1 MYSNNVKIILQ
12 YSDFDMIQWRNVK
25 KTKKTSAFAVTN
37 LCTGGDWGL
46 AIITGILQ
54 TTSMHAIKQWETT
67 LTIQL
72 MGDNSPYLVTNL
84 YNAQMQLKMQQH
96 WHIQITKKK
105 IIICIK
111 CSKFELVDNIS
122 SQSFYF

>member
-25 KTKKTSAFAVTN
+25 KNVLSAFAVTN

-46 AIITGILQ
+46 AIVTGILQ
-54 TTSMHAIKQWETT
+54 TTSMHAIKRWEIT

-96 WHIQITKKK
+96 WHVQITKK
-105 IIICIK
+105 ILRCIK